1 MKKRINITR
10 KCILLTA
17 ACGWFSISQ
26 AQQMS
31 CVARNDCG
39 VEGAQPYLIK
49 GENYTL
55 PEKFTGSKEALT
67 CNFGGTVIYAF
78 NQMDINAA
86 YQLEVVYLADSERE
100 QRIVADGNEVQAPV
114 VLQAGKEQR
123 YQIDLPKK
131 AYAYGQLVLVFE
143 ALKGPN
149 ALVSEVNLYTNSSL
163 KTVPIRRR

>member
-123 YQIDLPKK
+123 T
-131 AYAYGQLVLVFE
+131 A
-143 ALKGPN
+143 GPRIRSLER
-149 ALVSEVNLYTNSSL
+149 AERLGFGSESIYEQFPEDCS
-163 KTVPIRRR
+163 IRRR

>member
-86 YQLEVVYLADSERE
+86 YQL
-100 QRIVADGNEVQAPV
+100 
-114 VLQAGKEQR
+114 
-123 YQIDLPKK
+123 
-131 AYAYGQLVLVFE
+131 
-143 ALKGPN
+143 
-149 ALVSEVNLYTNSSL
+149 
-163 KTVPIRRR
+163 